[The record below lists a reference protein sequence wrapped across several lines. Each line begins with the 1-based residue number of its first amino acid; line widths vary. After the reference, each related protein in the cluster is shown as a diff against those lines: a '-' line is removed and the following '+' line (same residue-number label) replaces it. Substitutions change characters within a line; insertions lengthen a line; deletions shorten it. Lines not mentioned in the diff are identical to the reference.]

1 MFRKWRLARQE
12 TVMKSKAPICSCI
25 YVWICSTL
33 FSTFTLLLA
42 RITAHC
48 IFFISK
54 MIKMGMCELP
64 TWTLDHLGK
73 FGSLKLFSFPQK
85 NVVYRKKVQWGEHAV
100 LKRNIYFKGDKT
112 AYNIC
117 SPLYPTAC
125 NGLQHISCKNCAG
138 TI

>member
-1 MFRKWRLARQE
+1 MKISQARKSNEKQGTHLFLYIDA
-12 TVMKSKAPICSCI
+12 
-25 YVWICSTL
+25 WICSML
-33 FSTFTLLLA
+33 FSTFILMLA

-54 MIKMGMCELP
+54 MLKIWMCELP
-64 TWTLDHLGK
+64 AWTLEHLGK
-73 FGSLKLFSFPQK
+73 FGSLKVFSFPQK
-85 NVVYRKKVQWGEHAV
+85 NVVYSKKVQQGEHAV

-112 AYNIC
+112 ACNIC

-125 NGLQHISCKNCAG
+125 NRLQHMPCKTCAG